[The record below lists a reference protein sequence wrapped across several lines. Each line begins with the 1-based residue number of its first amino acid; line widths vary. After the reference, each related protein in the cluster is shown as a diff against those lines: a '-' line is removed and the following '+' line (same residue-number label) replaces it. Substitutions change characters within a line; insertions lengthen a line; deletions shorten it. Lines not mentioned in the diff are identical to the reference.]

1 MTIDV
6 ETAIVRVGGW
16 LPWQGCF
23 CFMRPERRVVLQGDL
38 LLLCHLAQG
47 EHPAVL
53 QMRSLKNLGSV
64 PEITDVDPC
73 TVQRVVLL
81 DDVKVLSEGAICTV
95 VPKEGRALHLHF
107 RTQQVARQWCQLL
120 DKACQGITRQEEVLE
135 QASALFS
142 APNQALPGES
152 ATPASG
158 SHSPAKEE
166 QPGKRGS
173 SREDPSPRREQARLS
188 DLAVLHVPFVQA
200 RRETKSLERTS
211 AAQAEVSSKVRRP
224 LSTEGAP
231 ASPSRSRASTPGG
244 LNSLYGGG
252 RRAAPGTLTVR
263 PKERV
268 SGGFWNTAGRLE
280 ALTAPLSP
288 RARSRKMAFQ
298 QLLAGD
304 DVLRRNLR

>member
-64 PEITDVDPC
+64 PELTDVDPC

-81 DDVKVLSEGAICTV
+81 DDAKVLSDGAICTIA
-95 VPKEGRALHLHF
+95 PKEGRALQLHF

-120 DKACQGITRQEEVLE
+120 DKACQGLTRQEEVLA
-135 QASALFS
+135 QAAALFS
-142 APNQALPGES
+142 APNQALSAES

-173 SREDPSPRREQARLS
+173 SREDPSPRREQAKLS
-188 DLAVLHVPFVQA
+188 DLAVLHVPFVRASPTRQEA
-200 RRETKSLERTS
+200 RREAKSLERTS

-231 ASPSRSRASTPGG
+231 ASSPSRSRASTPGG

-252 RRAAPGTLTVR
+252 RRAASGMLT
-263 PKERV
+263 
-268 SGGFWNTAGRLE
+268 

-298 QLLAGD
+298 QLLSGD
-304 DVLRRNLR
+304 DVLRRNVR

>member
-1 MTIDV
+1 MTPAWRTVDMYSTDI
-6 ETAIVRVGGW
+6 AGRNA
-16 LPWQGCF
+16 
-23 CFMRPERRVVLQGDL
+23 VVL
-38 LLLCHLAQG
+38 
-47 EHPAVL
+47 E
-53 QMRSLKNLGSV
+53 
-64 PEITDVDPC
+64 
-73 TVQRVVLL
+73 
-81 DDVKVLSEGAICTV
+81 
-95 VPKEGRALHLHF
+95 
-107 RTQQVARQWCQLL
+107 
-120 DKACQGITRQEEVLE
+120 KAAE
-135 QASALFS
+135 LFS
-142 APNQALPGES
+142 APNQALSAES

-188 DLAVLHVPFVQA
+188 DLAVLHVPFVRASPTRQEA
-200 RRETKSLERTS
+200 RREAKSLERTS
-211 AAQAEVSSKVRRP
+211 AAQAEVSKVRRP

-252 RRAAPGTLTVR
+252 RRAATGMLTVR

-304 DVLRRNLR
+304 DAGALERVVGAEV

>member
-64 PEITDVDPC
+64 PELTDVDPC

-81 DDVKVLSEGAICTV
+81 DDAKVLSDGAICTIA
-95 VPKEGRALHLHF
+95 PKEGRALQLHF

-120 DKACQGITRQEEVLE
+120 DKACQGLTRQEEVLA
-135 QASALFS
+135 QAAALFS
-142 APNQALPGES
+142 APNQALSAES

-173 SREDPSPRREQARLS
+173 SREDPSPRREQAKLS
-188 DLAVLHVPFVQA
+188 DLAVLHVPFVRASPTRQEA
-200 RRETKSLERTS
+200 RREAKSLERTS
-211 AAQAEVSSKVRRP
+211 AAQVSSKVRRP

-252 RRAAPGTLTVR
+252 RRAASGMLT
-263 PKERV
+263 
-268 SGGFWNTAGRLE
+268 

-298 QLLAGD
+298 QLLSGD
-304 DVLRRNLR
+304 DVLRRNVR